1 MTGTPAAIA
10 SRQVRPAALSTSAYA
25 AAIRSGM
32 SSHQPR
38 ATPACRSRRRS
49 SRLCPQRMTGR
60 YRPERART
68 RAVSLTP
75 PTPQA
80 PAETRTSRSP
90 ARAPIRERTGAVPTP
105 DRRTPDR
112 RTPDHRTPDHRN
124 SDRLPPARRN
134 SGRTRGAWQNAGR
147 PVAAWTARAVA

>member
-38 ATPACRSRRRS
+38 ATPVCRSRWRS
-49 SRLCPQRMTGR
+49 SRLCPQRTTGR

-68 RAVSLTP
+68 RAVSSTP
-75 PTPQA
+75 PTPHA

-90 ARAPIRERTGAVPTP
+90 ARAPIRERTRAASAPG
-105 DRRTPDR
+105 
-112 RTPDHRTPDHRN
+112 
-124 SDRLPPARRN
+124 RRN
-134 SGRTRGAWQNAGR
+134 SGRTRGA
-147 PVAAWTARAVA
+147 

>member
-105 DRRTPDR
+105 D
-112 RTPDHRTPDHRN
+112 HRTPDHRN